1 MPEIFKNAEGLKS
14 AFDRQGYAMRRVLLT
29 KSVKAGAEIIR
40 ARAEQLAPRD
50 TGQLAESEIVRV
62 IGADS
67 SAAEVVAKIGPDR
80 ASFYGMFLEFGTAF
94 IVARPWL
101 TPALEQTQEEA
112 LKVSAEIVG
121 KGLEQIAGS

>member
-1 MPEIFKNAEGLKS
+1 MPEIFKDQTALKA

-40 ARAEQLAPRD
+40 QRAEELAPRD
-50 TGQLAESEIVRV
+50 TGQLAESELVRV

-80 ASFYGMFLEFGTAF
+80 KCFYGMFQEFGTAF
-94 IVARPWL
+94 MVAHPFL
-101 TPALEQTQEEA
+101 NPALEQSQDEA

-121 KGLEQIAGS
+121 KGLERLV